1 MIIKS
6 SSLKNRVAI
15 TGMGVISSIGN
26 NLSEF
31 WKNLKSG
38 KNGISNITLFN
49 TDNFDVKIAGESKV
63 KLEDF
68 FDRKELNKLDRFSA
82 FAILAAD
89 QAIEQSNLIKNK
101 ISKDRIGVIVGSGVG
116 GIGTFETQYKKLLKS
131 PRFVSPFF
139 IPSMISDIAAGHIS
153 IKYGFQGVNYG
164 VVSACATSNHAFGDA
179 FKMIQSGLADVII
192 AGGSEA
198 AITEMSI
205 AGFSNMKALS
215 KNPDK
220 NSASRP
226 FDKERDGF
234 VMGEGAGI
242 LVLEN
247 LNHAKKRKAK
257 LLGEI
262 VGYGA
267 TADAYHIT
275 SPDPK
280 GSGAEKAMLNA
291 ISDANI
297 EKKYIGYI
305 NAHGTSTYYNDKVET
320 QVIKNIFN
328 KKSKDICVTSTKS
341 MTGHLLGAAGG
352 IEAIATILS
361 MNNSYI
367 PPTINYSNFDPD
379 CDLNYVPNKGISKE
393 INYALS
399 NNFGFGGHNS
409 CILFKRV

>member
-1 MIIKS
+1 M
-6 SSLKNRVAI
+6 KNRVAI
-15 TGMGVISSIGN
+15 TGMGVISPIGN

-31 WKNLKSG
+31 WKNLKIG
-38 KNGISNITLFN
+38 KNGISNITLFD
-49 TDNFDVKIAGESKV
+49 TEKFDVKIAGQSKIQ
-63 KLEDF
+63 LENF

-89 QAIEQSNLIKNK
+89 QAIKQSLLIN
-101 ISKDRIGVIVGSGVG
+101 SKVSVDRIGVIIGSGVG
-116 GIGTFETQYKKLLKS
+116 GIGTFETQYKKLLKN

-139 IPSMISDIAAGHIS
+139 IPSMISNIAAGHVS
-153 IKYGFQGVNYG
+153 IKYGFKGVNYG

-226 FDKERDGF
+226 FDKNRDGF

-247 LNHAKKRKAK
+247 LDHAKKRNAK
-257 LLGEI
+257 LIGEI
-262 VGYGA
+262 IGYGA

-275 SPDPK
+275 SPNPQ
-280 GSGAEKAMLNA
+280 GTGAEKAILNA
-291 ISDANI
+291 ISDAGINKNNI
-297 EKKYIGYI
+297 EYI

-320 QVIKNIFN
+320 KVIKNIF
-328 KKSKDICVTSTKS
+328 KQRAKDLYVTSTKS
-341 MTGHLLGAAGG
+341 MTGHLLGATGG

-361 MNNSYI
+361 MNNNYI
-367 PPTINYSNFDPD
+367 PPTINYSTPDSD
-379 CDLNYVPNKGISKE
+379 CDLNYVPNKGISKK

-409 CILFKRV
+409 CILFKKI

>member
-1 MIIKS
+1 
-6 SSLKNRVAI
+6 
-15 TGMGVISSIGN
+15 MGVISPIGD

-38 KNGISNITLFN
+38 KNGISDISLFD
-49 TDNFDVKIAGESKV
+49 TQNFDVKIAGQSKI
-63 KLEDF
+63 KLDDF

-89 QAIEQSNLIKNK
+89 QAIEQSLIVNSK
-101 ISKDRIGVIVGSGVG
+101 ISKDRIGVIIGSGVG

-139 IPSMISDIAAGHIS
+139 IPSMISDIAAGHVS
-153 IKYGFQGVNYG
+153 IKYGFKGVNYG
-164 VVSACATSNHAFGDA
+164 IVSACATSNHAFGDA
-179 FKMIQSGLADVII
+179 FKMIQSGLADIII

-226 FDKERDGF
+226 FDKNRDGF

-247 LNHAKKRKAK
+247 LEHAEKRNAK
-257 LLGEI
+257 LIGEI
-262 VGYGA
+262 IGYGA

-275 SPDPK
+275 SPDPE
-280 GSGAEKAMLNA
+280 GFGAEQAMLNA
-291 ISDANI
+291 IKDADINKSDI
-297 EKKYIGYI
+297 EYI
-305 NAHGTSTYYNDKVET
+305 NAHGTSTYYNDKTET
-320 QVIKNIFN
+320 KVIKKIF
-328 KKSKDICVTSTKS
+328 KERAKDLYVTSTKS

-352 IEAIATILS
+352 IEGIASILS
-361 MNNSYI
+361 MNNNYI
-367 PPTINYSNFDPD
+367 PPTINYSNLDPE
-379 CDLNYVPNKGISKE
+379 CDLNYVPNKGISHK
-393 INYALS
+393 INYTLS

-409 CILFKRV
+409 CILFKKV